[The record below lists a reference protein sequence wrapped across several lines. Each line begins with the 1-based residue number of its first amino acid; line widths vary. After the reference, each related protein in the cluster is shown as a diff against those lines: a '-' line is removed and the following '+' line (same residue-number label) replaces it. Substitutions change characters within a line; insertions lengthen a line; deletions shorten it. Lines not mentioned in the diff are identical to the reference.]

1 MLRTSLFELQILNKR
16 LEHSNELNLLNAK
29 TPILFLVFLTN
40 FAQIFTM
47 LQSMTGFGKSNGVF
61 NSKKI
66 SVEIRSLNSKGLDL
80 SMKLPSCYREL
91 DSEIRKIVAEQLDR
105 GKIDLGLF
113 LESAGDASNGLI
125 NRDLADHYYKELKSI
140 NESWNEAPVDYLSLV
155 IRMPEVLNQ
164 QSFDLSDD
172 ERAFIISLIKST
184 CDKLNEFRKQEGI
197 ALSNEFS
204 HRINEIRRLLGEIPQ
219 FENERLVTIRERI
232 TKGLSEIEGLS
243 VDENR
248 LEQEM
253 IFYIEKFD
261 ISEEKMRLSNH
272 LDYFI
277 QTLELP
283 RSGKKL
289 GFIAQE
295 IGREINTLG
304 SKSNH
309 LEMQKRVVDMKDAL
323 EKMKEQILN
332 TL

>member
-1 MLRTSLFELQILNKR
+1 
-16 LEHSNELNLLNAK
+16 
-29 TPILFLVFLTN
+29 
-40 FAQIFTM
+40 M

-80 SMKLPSCYREL
+80 SIKLPSSYREL
-91 DSEIRKIVAEQLDR
+91 ESEIRKIVAELLDR

-113 LESAGDASNGLI
+113 LESSGDASNGLI
-125 NRDLADHYYKELKSI
+125 NRDLATHYYRELKSL
-140 NESWNEAPVDYLSLV
+140 NEAWNEEPVDYLSLV
-155 IRMPEVLNQ
+155 VRMPEVLNQ
-164 QSFDLSDD
+164 QSFELSDD
-172 ERAFIISLIKST
+172 ERAFILKLIEST
-184 CDKLNEFRKQEGI
+184 CDKLNEFRTQEGI
-197 ALSNEFS
+197 ALINEFEL
-204 HRINEIRRLLGEIPQ
+204 RINDIRRLLNEITP
-219 FENERLVTIRERI
+219 FENERLITIRERI
-232 TKGLSEIEGLS
+232 TKGLAEIQGLS

-253 IFYIEKFD
+253 IFYMEKYD

-277 QTLELP
+277 ETLALQ

-309 LEMQKRVVDMKDAL
+309 VEMQKRVVQMKDAL

>member
-1 MLRTSLFELQILNKR
+1 
-16 LEHSNELNLLNAK
+16 
-29 TPILFLVFLTN
+29 
-40 FAQIFTM
+40 M

-80 SMKLPSCYREL
+80 SIKLPSSYREL
-91 DSEIRKIVAEQLDR
+91 ESEIRKIVAELLDR

-113 LESAGDASNGLI
+113 LESSGDASNGLI
-125 NRDLADHYYKELKSI
+125 NRDLATHYYRELKSL
-140 NESWNEAPVDYLSLV
+140 NEAWNEEPVDYLSLV
-155 IRMPEVLNQ
+155 VRMPEVLNQ
-164 QSFDLSDD
+164 QSFELSDD
-172 ERAFIISLIKST
+172 ERAFILKLIEST
-184 CDKLNEFRKQEGI
+184 CDKLNEFRTQEGI
-197 ALSNEFS
+197 ALINEFEL
-204 HRINEIRRLLGEIPQ
+204 RINDIRRLLNEITP
-219 FENERLVTIRERI
+219 FENERLITIRERI
-232 TKGLSEIEGLS
+232 TKGLAEIQGLS

-253 IFYIEKFD
+253 IFYMEKYD

-277 QTLELP
+277 ETLTLQ

-309 LEMQKRVVDMKDAL
+309 VEMQKRVVQMKDAL

>member
-1 MLRTSLFELQILNKR
+1 
-16 LEHSNELNLLNAK
+16 
-29 TPILFLVFLTN
+29 
-40 FAQIFTM
+40 M
-47 LQSMTGFGKSNGVF
+47 LQSMTGFGKTNGVF

-80 SMKLPSCYREL
+80 STKIPSCYREL
-91 DSEIRKIVAEQLDR
+91 DSEIRKIVAAHLDR
-105 GKIDLGLF
+105 GKIELGLF
-113 LESAGDASNGLI
+113 LESSGDASNGLI
-125 NRDLADHYYKELKSI
+125 NKELANHYYQELKSL
-140 NESWNEAPVDYLSLV
+140 NETWNENPVDYLSLV
-155 IRMPEVLNQ
+155 VRMPEVLTQ
-164 QSFDLSDD
+164 QSFELADD
-172 ERAFIISLIKST
+172 ERAFILQLIEAT
-184 CDKLNEFRKQEGI
+184 CEKLNEFRTQEGL
-197 ALSNEFS
+197 ALLNEFTL
-204 HRINEIRRLLGEIPQ
+204 RINDIRRLLGEITL
-219 FENERLVTIRERI
+219 FEPERLLTVRDRI
-232 TKGLSEIEGLS
+232 SRGLAEIEGLN
-243 VDENR
+243 VDANR

-253 IFYIEKFD
+253 IYYIEKFD

-277 QTLELP
+277 ETLSIA

-309 LEMQKRVVDMKDAL
+309 VEMQKRVVEMKDAL

>member
-1 MLRTSLFELQILNKR
+1 
-16 LEHSNELNLLNAK
+16 
-29 TPILFLVFLTN
+29 
-40 FAQIFTM
+40 M

-91 DSEIRKIVAEQLDR
+91 ESEIRKIVAEHLDR

-113 LESAGDASNGLI
+113 LESSGDASNGLI
-125 NRDLADHYYKELKSI
+125 NRELANHYYRELKSL
-140 NESWNEAPVDYLSLV
+140 NEAWNEEPVDYLALV
-155 IRMPEVLNQ
+155 VRMPEVLNQ
-164 QSFDLSDD
+164 QSFELSVE
-172 ERAFIISLIKST
+172 ERSFILKLIEST
-184 CDKLNEFRKQEGI
+184 CEKLNEFRSQEGE
-197 ALSNEFS
+197 ALIKEYNF
-204 HRINEIRRLLGEIPQ
+204 RINEIRRLLNEIPQ

-232 TKGLSEIEGLS
+232 TKGISEIEGLN

-272 LDYFI
+272 LDYFME
-277 QTLELP
+277 TVALP

-309 LEMQKRVVDMKDAL
+309 VEMQKRVVEMKDAL

>member
-1 MLRTSLFELQILNKR
+1 
-16 LEHSNELNLLNAK
+16 
-29 TPILFLVFLTN
+29 
-40 FAQIFTM
+40 M
-47 LQSMTGFGKSNGVF
+47 LQSMTGFGKTNGVF

-80 SMKLPSCYREL
+80 STKIPSCYREL
-91 DSEIRKIVAEQLDR
+91 DSEIRKIVAAHLDR
-105 GKIDLGLF
+105 GKIELGLF
-113 LESAGDASNGLI
+113 LESSGDASNGLI
-125 NRDLADHYYKELKSI
+125 NKELANHYYQELKSL
-140 NESWNEAPVDYLSLV
+140 NETWNEKPVDYLSLV
-155 IRMPEVLNQ
+155 VRMPEVLNQ
-164 QSFDLSDD
+164 QSFELSDD
-172 ERAFIISLIKST
+172 ERAFILQLIEAT
-184 CDKLNEFRKQEGI
+184 CDKLNEFRTQEGL
-197 ALSNEFS
+197 ALLNEFTL
-204 HRINEIRRLLGEIPQ
+204 RINDIRRLLGEIAL
-219 FENERLVTIRERI
+219 FEPERLLTVRDRI
-232 TKGLSEIEGLS
+232 SRGLAEIEGLN
-243 VDENR
+243 VDANR

-253 IFYIEKFD
+253 IYYIEKFD

-277 QTLELP
+277 ETLSIA

-309 LEMQKRVVDMKDAL
+309 VEMQKRVVEMKDAL

>member
-1 MLRTSLFELQILNKR
+1 MLGASLFELKILNK
-16 LEHSNELNLLNAK
+16 LLKHTDELKLLNAK
-29 TPILFLVFLTN
+29 APILFLVFLTN
-40 FAQIFTM
+40 FAQIFSM

-80 SMKLPSCYREL
+80 SVKLPSCYREL
-91 DSEIRKIVAEQLDR
+91 ESEIRKIVAERLDR

-113 LESAGDASNGLI
+113 LESSGDASNGLI
-125 NRDLADHYYKELKSI
+125 NKELANHYYRELKSL
-140 NESWNEAPVDYLSLV
+140 NESWNEKPVDYLALV
-155 IRMPEVLNQ
+155 VRMPEVLNQ
-164 QSFDLSDD
+164 QSFELSDE
-172 ERAFIISLIKST
+172 ERLFIIKMIEST
-184 CDKLNEFRKQEGI
+184 CDKLNEFRAQEGESLI
-197 ALSNEFS
+197 KEFDF
-204 HRINEIRRLLGEIPQ
+204 RITEIRRLLNEIPQ
-219 FENERLVTIRERI
+219 FEGERLVTIRERI
-232 TKGLSEIEGLS
+232 TKGLAEIEGFN

-272 LDYFI
+272 LDYF
-277 QTLELP
+277 LETIALP

-309 LEMQKRVVDMKDAL
+309 VEMQKRVVEMKDAL

>member
-1 MLRTSLFELQILNKR
+1 
-16 LEHSNELNLLNAK
+16 
-29 TPILFLVFLTN
+29 
-40 FAQIFTM
+40 M

-125 NRDLADHYYKELKSI
+125 NKDLANHYYKELKSI
-140 NESWNEAPVDYLSLV
+140 NESWNEEPVDYLSLV

-184 CDKLNEFRKQEGI
+184 CDKLNEFRKQEGV

-232 TKGLSEIEGLS
+232 TKGLAEIEGLS

-277 QTLELP
+277 ETLELP

>member
-1 MLRTSLFELQILNKR
+1 
-16 LEHSNELNLLNAK
+16 
-29 TPILFLVFLTN
+29 
-40 FAQIFTM
+40 M

-91 DSEIRKIVAEQLDR
+91 ESEIRKIVAERLDR

-113 LESAGDASNGLI
+113 LESSGDTSNGLL
-125 NRDLADHYYKELKSI
+125 NKELANHYYRELKSL
-140 NESWNEAPVDYLSLV
+140 NESWNEKPVDYLAMV

-164 QSFDLSDD
+164 QSFELSDE
-172 ERAFIISLIKST
+172 ERNFILNLIEAT
-184 CDKLNEFRKQEGI
+184 CEKITEFRKQEGE
-197 ALSNEFS
+197 ALIKEFDF
-204 HRINEIRRLLGEIPQ
+204 RITEIRRLLNEVPQ
-219 FENERLVTIRERI
+219 FENERLITIRERI
-232 TKGLSEIEGLS
+232 TKGLAEIEGFNI
-243 VDENR
+243 DENR

-272 LDYFI
+272 LDYF
-277 QTLELP
+277 LETVALP

-289 GFIAQE
+289 GFISQE

-309 LEMQKRVVDMKDAL
+309 LEMQKRVVEMKDAL

>member
-1 MLRTSLFELQILNKR
+1 LNK
-16 LEHSNELNLLNAK
+16 LLKHTDELKLLNAK
-29 TPILFLVFLTN
+29 APILFLVFLTN
-40 FAQIFTM
+40 FAQIFSM

-80 SMKLPSCYREL
+80 SVKLPSCYREL
-91 DSEIRKIVAEQLDR
+91 ESEIRKIVAERLDR

-113 LESAGDASNGLI
+113 LESSGDASNGLI
-125 NRDLADHYYKELKSI
+125 NKELANHYYRELKSL
-140 NESWNEAPVDYLSLV
+140 NESWNEKPVDYLALV
-155 IRMPEVLNQ
+155 VRMPEVLNQ
-164 QSFDLSDD
+164 QSFELSDE
-172 ERAFIISLIKST
+172 ERLFIIKMIEST
-184 CDKLNEFRKQEGI
+184 CDKLNEFRAQEGESLI
-197 ALSNEFS
+197 KEFDF
-204 HRINEIRRLLGEIPQ
+204 RITEIRRLLNEIPQ
-219 FENERLVTIRERI
+219 FEGERLVTIRERI
-232 TKGLSEIEGLS
+232 TKGLAEIEGFN

-272 LDYFI
+272 LDYF
-277 QTLELP
+277 LETIALP

-309 LEMQKRVVDMKDAL
+309 VEMQKRVVEMKDAL

>member
-1 MLRTSLFELQILNKR
+1 MQIIYELLK
-16 LEHSNELNLLNAK
+16 HTTELNLLNAK
-29 TPILFLVFLTN
+29 PPILFLVFLTN
-40 FAQIFTM
+40 FAQIFSM

-91 DSEIRKIVAEQLDR
+91 ESEIRKIVAERLDR

-113 LESAGDASNGLI
+113 LESSGDASNGLI
-125 NRDLADHYYKELKSI
+125 NKELANHYYRELKSL
-140 NESWNEAPVDYLSLV
+140 NEAWNEAPVDYLSLV

-164 QSFDLSDD
+164 QSFELSDE
-172 ERAFIISLIKST
+172 ERDFILNLIEST
-184 CDKLNEFRKQEGI
+184 CDKLNAFRQQEGE
-197 ALSNEFS
+197 ALFKEFNF
-204 HRINEIRRLLGEIPQ
+204 RITEIHRLLKEIPE

-232 TKGLSEIEGLS
+232 TKGLAEIEGLN

-272 LDYFI
+272 LNYFTETI
-277 QTLELP
+277 TLP

-309 LEMQKRVVDMKDAL
+309 LEMQKRVVEMKDAL

>member
-1 MLRTSLFELQILNKR
+1 
-16 LEHSNELNLLNAK
+16 
-29 TPILFLVFLTN
+29 
-40 FAQIFTM
+40 M

-61 NSKKI
+61 NSKKV

-80 SMKLPSCYREL
+80 SIKLPSSYREL
-91 DSEIRKIVAEQLDR
+91 ESEIRKIVAELLDR

-113 LESAGDASNGLI
+113 LESSGDASNGLI
-125 NRDLADHYYKELKSI
+125 NRDLATHYYRELKSL
-140 NESWNEAPVDYLSLV
+140 NEAWNEEPVDYLSLV
-155 IRMPEVLNQ
+155 VRMPEVLNQ
-164 QSFDLSDD
+164 QSFELSDD
-172 ERAFIISLIKST
+172 ERAFILKLIEST
-184 CDKLNEFRKQEGI
+184 CDKLNEFRTQEGI
-197 ALSNEFS
+197 ALINEFEL
-204 HRINEIRRLLGEIPQ
+204 RINNIRRLLNEITP
-219 FENERLVTIRERI
+219 FENERLITIRERI
-232 TKGLSEIEGLS
+232 TKGLAEIQGLS

-253 IFYIEKFD
+253 IFYMEKYD

-277 QTLELP
+277 ETLALQ

-309 LEMQKRVVDMKDAL
+309 VEMQKRVVQMKDAL

>member
-1 MLRTSLFELQILNKR
+1 
-16 LEHSNELNLLNAK
+16 
-29 TPILFLVFLTN
+29 
-40 FAQIFTM
+40 M

-91 DSEIRKIVAEQLDR
+91 ESEVRKIVAERLDR

-113 LESAGDASNGLI
+113 LESSGNASNGLI
-125 NRDLADHYYKELKSI
+125 NRELANHYYRELKSL
-140 NESWNEAPVDYLSLV
+140 NESWNEQPVDYLALV
-155 IRMPEVLNQ
+155 VRMPEVLNQ
-164 QSFDLSDD
+164 QSFELSDE
-172 ERAFIISLIKST
+172 ERAFILNLIEAT
-184 CDKLNEFRKQEGI
+184 CENLNDFRKQEGE
-197 ALSNEFS
+197 ALIKEFNF
-204 HRINEIRRLLGEIPQ
+204 RITEIRRLLDEIPQ

-232 TKGLSEIEGLS
+232 TKGLSEIEGLN

-272 LDYFI
+272 LDYFTE
-277 QTLELP
+277 TLSLP

-309 LEMQKRVVDMKDAL
+309 LEMQKRVVEMKDAL

>member
-1 MLRTSLFELQILNKR
+1 
-16 LEHSNELNLLNAK
+16 
-29 TPILFLVFLTN
+29 
-40 FAQIFTM
+40 M

-80 SMKLPSCYREL
+80 SVKLPSSYREL
-91 DSEIRKIVAEQLDR
+91 DSEIRKMVAEHLDR

-113 LESAGDASNGLI
+113 LESSSDVSSGLI
-125 NRDLADHYYKELKSI
+125 NKELANHYYRELKSL
-140 NESWNEAPVDYLSLV
+140 NESWNENPADYLGLV
-155 IRMPEVLNQ
+155 VRMPEVLNQ
-164 QSFDLSDD
+164 QSFELSDE
-172 ERAFIISLIKST
+172 ERTFILNLIQTT
-184 CDKLNEFRKQEGI
+184 CDKLNEFRQQEGE
-197 ALSNEFS
+197 ALMKEFNL
-204 HRINEIRRLLGEIPQ
+204 RIFEIRRLLNEIPQ
-219 FENERLVTIRERI
+219 FENERLVTIRDRI
-232 TKGLSEIEGLS
+232 TKGIAEIEGLN

-272 LDYFI
+272 LDYFSE
-277 QTLELP
+277 TLATP

-309 LEMQKRVVDMKDAL
+309 VEMQKRVVDMKDAL

>member
-1 MLRTSLFELQILNKR
+1 
-16 LEHSNELNLLNAK
+16 
-29 TPILFLVFLTN
+29 
-40 FAQIFTM
+40 M

-80 SMKLPSCYREL
+80 SVKLPSSYREL
-91 DSEIRKIVAEQLDR
+91 DSEIRKMVAERLDR

-113 LESAGDASNGLI
+113 LESSSDVYNGLI
-125 NRDLADHYYKELKSI
+125 NKELANHYYHELKSL
-140 NESWNEAPVDYLSLV
+140 NESWNENPADYLALV
-155 IRMPEVLNQ
+155 VRMPEVLNQ
-164 QSFDLSDD
+164 QSFELSDE
-172 ERAFIISLIKST
+172 ERSFILNLIESTCEKLTDFRQQEGEALIK
-184 CDKLNEFRKQEGI
+184 EFNFRI
-197 ALSNEFS
+197 A
-204 HRINEIRRLLGEIPQ
+204 EIRRLLDEIPQ
-219 FENERLVTIRERI
+219 FESERLVTIRERI
-232 TKGLSEIEGLS
+232 TKGLSEIEGLN

-272 LDYFI
+272 LDYFTETI
-277 QTLELP
+277 ATP

-309 LEMQKRVVDMKDAL
+309 VEMQKRVVDMKDAL

>member
-1 MLRTSLFELQILNKR
+1 
-16 LEHSNELNLLNAK
+16 LNAK
-29 TPILFLVFLTN
+29 APILFLVFLTN
-40 FAQIFTM
+40 FAQTFSM

-91 DSEIRKIVAEQLDR
+91 ESEVRKIVAERLDR

-113 LESAGDASNGLI
+113 LESSGNASNGLI
-125 NRDLADHYYKELKSI
+125 NRELANHYYRELKSL
-140 NESWNEAPVDYLSLV
+140 NESWNEQPVDYLALV
-155 IRMPEVLNQ
+155 VRMPEVLNQ
-164 QSFDLSDD
+164 QSFELSDE
-172 ERAFIISLIKST
+172 ERAFILNLIEAT
-184 CDKLNEFRKQEGI
+184 CENLNDFRKQEGE
-197 ALSNEFS
+197 ALIKEFNF
-204 HRINEIRRLLGEIPQ
+204 RITEIRRLLDEIPQ

-232 TKGLSEIEGLS
+232 TKGLSEIEGLN

-272 LDYFI
+272 LDYFTE
-277 QTLELP
+277 TLSLP

-309 LEMQKRVVDMKDAL
+309 LEMQKRVVEMKDAL

>member
-1 MLRTSLFELQILNKR
+1 
-16 LEHSNELNLLNAK
+16 
-29 TPILFLVFLTN
+29 
-40 FAQIFTM
+40 M

-80 SMKLPSCYREL
+80 SVKLPSSYREL
-91 DSEIRKIVAEQLDR
+91 DSEIRKMVAERLDR

-113 LESAGDASNGLI
+113 LESSGDVSTGLI
-125 NRDLADHYYKELKSI
+125 NKELANHYYHELKSL
-140 NESWNEAPVDYLSLV
+140 NESWNENPADYLALV
-155 IRMPEVLNQ
+155 VRIPEVLNQ
-164 QSFDLSDD
+164 QSFELSDD
-172 ERAFIISLIKST
+172 ERTFILNLIQTT
-184 CDKLNEFRKQEGI
+184 CDKLNEFRQQEGE
-197 ALSNEFS
+197 ALMKEFNF
-204 HRINEIRRLLGEIPQ
+204 RIFEIRRLLNEIPQ
-219 FENERLVTIRERI
+219 FENERLVTIRDRI
-232 TKGLSEIEGLS
+232 TKGIAEIEGLN

-272 LDYFI
+272 LDYFKETI
-277 QTLELP
+277 SIP

-309 LEMQKRVVDMKDAL
+309 LEMQKRVVEMKDAL

>member
-1 MLRTSLFELQILNKR
+1 
-16 LEHSNELNLLNAK
+16 
-29 TPILFLVFLTN
+29 
-40 FAQIFTM
+40 M

-80 SMKLPSCYREL
+80 SVKLPSCYREL
-91 DSEIRKIVAEQLDR
+91 ESEIRKIVAERLDR

-113 LESAGDASNGLI
+113 LESSGDASNGLI
-125 NRDLADHYYKELKSI
+125 NKELANHYYRELKSL
-140 NESWNEAPVDYLSLV
+140 NESWNEKPVDYLALV
-155 IRMPEVLNQ
+155 VRMPEVLNQ
-164 QSFDLSDD
+164 QSFELSDE
-172 ERAFIISLIKST
+172 ERLFIIKMIEST
-184 CDKLNEFRKQEGI
+184 CDKLNEFRAQEGESLI
-197 ALSNEFS
+197 KEFDF
-204 HRINEIRRLLGEIPQ
+204 RITEIRRLLNEIPQ
-219 FENERLVTIRERI
+219 FEGERLVTIRERI
-232 TKGLSEIEGLS
+232 TKGLAEIEGFN

-272 LDYFI
+272 LDYF
-277 QTLELP
+277 LETIALP

-309 LEMQKRVVDMKDAL
+309 VEMQKRVVEMKDAL